1 MKAGNTGHISNVL
14 GTQLPTLGL
23 KPPEEQLWPEQF
35 LIAGV
40 FLALSTHS
48 CQLLP
53 PTRRVWLTI
62 PRKTRFTVSFK
73 TPCFSGLNMW
83 WGVLR
88 ITFIFCNNS
97 HTRKRSCRLPFFKLL
112 NHEWQQA

>member
-53 PTRRVWLTI
+53 PPAVSGSPSPAKLGLHTLIPFLAISYLT
-62 PRKTRFTVSFK
+62 
-73 TPCFSGLNMW
+73 
-83 WGVLR
+83 
-88 ITFIFCNNS
+88 
-97 HTRKRSCRLPFFKLL
+97 
-112 NHEWQQA
+112 

>member
-40 FLALSTHS
+40 FLEPLVEPS
-48 CQLLP
+48 
-53 PTRRVWLTI
+53 
-62 PRKTRFTVSFK
+62 VSV
-73 TPCFSGLNMW
+73 
-83 WGVLR
+83 VL
-88 ITFIFCNNS
+88 
-97 HTRKRSCRLPFFKLL
+97 
-112 NHEWQQA
+112 